1 MDWKR
6 CIICQKSTSEDLQC
20 TANSKIKDSGVGY
33 VRFAREVKVFKNLGV
48 DVICFKTFAE
58 SIEFQQNII
67 DNKDSCLTRHLGTSH
82 VEIVSTT
89 QN

>member
-6 CIICQKSTSEDLQC
+6 CIICQKSTSEDMQC
-20 TANSKIKDSGVGY
+20 PANSKSKSI
-33 VRFAREVKVFKNLGV
+33 AREVKVFKNLGV

-67 DNKDSCLTRHLGTSH
+67 DNKDSSLTRHLGTSH